1 MAKISLT
8 KLGLAKDKINSSMP
22 LEWNGQQIEI
32 KQYLPINDKLILISN
47 VINSSLDSNNFYNP
61 LKIELFTMLAIVE
74 AYTNISF
81 TDKQKEDPCKLYD
94 LLESN
99 GLIIAIINAIPKEE
113 YETLVET
120 IEEQTK
126 SIYSYNNSIYGIL
139 DTISQ
144 DYSKLNLDATEIQQK
159 INNPENLTLL
169 KDIMTKLG

>member
-47 VINSSLDSNNFYNP
+47 VINSSLDGNNFYNP

-74 AYTNISF
+74 VYTNISF

-159 INNPENLTLL
+159 ISDPENLTLL

>member
-8 KLGLAKDKINSSMP
+8 KLGLAKDKINSLMP

-47 VINSSLDSNNFYNP
+47 VINSSLDGNNFYNP

-159 INNPENLTLL
+159 ISDPENLTLL